1 MLRVSVPEF
10 VRFNVPL
17 LKSAEI
23 SIVLADIVPL
33 VLLNVPLAIVISFWV
48 IEPVLVVV
56 PFNTKFVPVIV
67 PLLVKLSL
75 IKLLLAQVLQK

>member
-33 VLLNVPLAIVISFWV
+33 VLLNVPLAIVISF
-48 IEPVLVVV
+48 
-56 PFNTKFVPVIV
+56 
-67 PLLVKLSL
+67 
-75 IKLLLAQVLQK
+75 